1 MEFQMMTA
9 VMQDPRMQAEWF
21 RESPQIDQRC
31 VWINPRRSRE
41 VNRRFGADFNA
52 KASRRFGLEGC
63 RSRFFAA
70 ISSSI
75 VFRDAFSASVAKEY
89 SFQCLMAP

>member
-1 MEFQMMTA
+1 MLPDAVAVADSLQLTPFQKQRIIGMEFQMMTA
-9 VMQDPRMQAEWF
+9 VMQDPRMQAKWF

-52 KASRRFGLEGC
+52 KASRRFGLEG
-63 RSRFFAA
+63 
-70 ISSSI
+70 
-75 VFRDAFSASVAKEY
+75 
-89 SFQCLMAP
+89 